1 MRRRGARTG
10 GTRLAALAVL
20 ALCAAPDIG
29 RAPSLSSRAAAQDA
43 SARAPVDRVLER
55 WLTRAER
62 DHAAGR
68 TASALATWWRAT
80 ERAPHDPRAPLRL
93 AALLLPASLAAADDD
108 ATRMTAE
115 RLRDALETAAA
126 VPALDPAT
134 QRTLLLRAA
143 FALAV
148 AGDEAGSVTV
158 LATRCG
164 RLDTDSAAMLR
175 ALAGSAVR
183 RGRLAAAEGA
193 LDAALRCAGPGDAL
207 HAERGAVRL
216 ARGRTAEAIDDFRE
230 VVRLRPGDPAALRD
244 LAGSLLAAGRSRD
257 ALTLYE
263 GLAARAPEDASAR
276 LDVARAALQ
285 GRALPRAVAAARDA
299 MRLAPRDA
307 EPALVLAA
315 AHLAARDRSAAHA
328 AYEEA
333 QQRNPNDRRAREG
346 LRALAPERDERGA
359 QAPLAAP
366 PSDAGP

>member
-1 MRRRGARTG
+1 
-10 GTRLAALAVL
+10 
-20 ALCAAPDIG
+20 
-29 RAPSLSSRAAAQDA
+29 
-43 SARAPVDRVLER
+43 VDRVLER

-148 AGDEAGSVTV
+148 AGDEAG
-158 LATRCG
+158 
-164 RLDTDSAAMLR
+164 SAAMLR